1 MQISTFTSR
10 EVNQDIARAKKLS
23 KLGPVFITTRGKPAH
38 VLMCIEDYRRLGGN
52 RLTLIESLSMP
63 GLADI
68 AFEPPKA
75 KVQSSVPN
83 LS

>member
-1 MQISTFTSR
+1 MNISTFTSR
-10 EVNQDIARAKKLS
+10 EINQHIARAKKFS
-23 KLGPVFITTRGKPAH
+23 KLGPVFITTRGKPTH
-38 VLMCIEDYRRLGGN
+38 VLLCIEDYRRLGGVHCTF
-52 RLTLIESLSMP
+52 LESLSMP

-75 KVQSSVPN
+75 KFQSSVPD